1 MQGVKWLFFDLGS
14 TLINESECY
23 RQRILEMIDGKKISY
38 EEFYVAML
46 SYYKEGENGIAI
58 AAKKFNLSLPEWK
71 SEYEFLYS
79 DTAYCLERLCKKYRL
94 GIIANQNSGTK
105 ARLRAFGIDKYFDIL
120 VSSAEEGLAK
130 PDPEIFLLALRRA
143 KCSPEHA
150 VMIGDRLDNDIAPAA
165 MLGMVTVRIL
175 RGFGKFAPISSEYE
189 KPDYTVNDLYEICSI
204 LL

>member
-1 MQGVKWLFFDLGS
+1 
-14 TLINESECY
+14 
-23 RQRILEMIDGKKISY
+23 MIDGKKISY

-46 SYYKEGENGIAI
+46 SYYKKGENGIAI
-58 AAKKFNLSLPEWK
+58 AAKKFNLSLPKWK

-79 DTAYCLERLCKKYRL
+79 DTAFCLERLCKKNRL

-105 ARLRAFGIDKYFDIL
+105 ARLRAFGIDKYFDII

-175 RGFGKFAPISSEYE
+175 RGLGKFAPISSEYE